1 MEHWI
6 NINQKRTHEWNI
18 STHEAILCSFYSN
31 EHKWVR
37 TRIPDENGD
46 YLCIAITKLIK
57 ELPLIG
63 KSKKN
68 FSKSLNSLTKLNIF
82 EKIID
87 EDNQRTVFYRMNYLY
102 KSYWKY
108 PTLVLASDLKTKN
121 IGIVNIEEMK
131 QVLPNGNS
139 MSKLTQVF
147 PYILEVCPN
156 GNEVCPNGNL
166 SNKQSNK
173 QSNKHNHR
181 EDEKDD
187 SLKNTTKENLAKK
200 EFDRIIEIYP
210 YTVNNSPKILALAF
224 GSYLNLS
231 QIQKADLF
239 KAVKNYSKTKQVK
252 DHIAKGTT
260 NFIQNL
266 NNFITK
272 SFTEFIH
279 GLPEKFAYAEEFEP
293 KKNPNGAAS
302 TFADVTVFNG
312 PDKDSVSLKP
322 YIAKFEQVKRILEN
336 DENFDVKNCDDYDD
350 SKMKEIFDAK
360 EYEIFSKRM
369 GWLQFAYKYT
379 TVQLADTM
387 NDYLGER

>member
-6 NINQKRTHEWNI
+6 NINQKRTHEWNL
-18 STHEAILCSFYSN
+18 STHEAILCSFYAKTHN
-31 EHKWVR
+31 WVR

-46 YLCIAITKLIK
+46 YLCIAIAKLIK

-63 KSKKN
+63 KSKRN
-68 FSKSLNSLTKLNIF
+68 FSKSLNSLTDKNIF
-82 EKIID
+82 EKIVD
-87 EDNQRTVFYRMNYLY
+87 EENQKTVFYRLNNLY

-108 PTLVLASDLKTKN
+108 PTLVIASDLKTKN
-121 IGIVNIEEMK
+121 IGIVNVTEMK
-131 QVLPNGNS
+131 QVFPNGNS
-139 MSKLTQVF
+139 MSKLQQLF
-147 PYILEVCPN
+147 PFELEVCPN

-210 YTVNNSPKILALAF
+210 YTVNNSPKTLALAF

-231 QIQKADLF
+231 QIQKANLF

-279 GLPEKFAYAEEFEP
+279 GLPEKFTYAEEFEP
-293 KKNPNGAAS
+293 KKNPNGGG

-312 PDKDSVSLKP
+312 INEASISIQP
-322 YIAKFEQVKRILEN
+322 YVAKFEQVKAILEN
-336 DENFDVKNCDDYDD
+336 DENFDIKNCDDYDD
-350 SKMKEIFDAK
+350 SKMKEIFTEK
-360 EYEIFSKRM
+360 EYKLFAGQM
-369 GWLQFAYKYT
+369 GWVQHAYKYS
-379 TVQLADTM
+379 TVQLAVTM
-387 NDYLGER
+387 SEALGEV